1 MTTIKV
7 LSAGS
12 TLHAMRECAALASPV
27 PAGTIEVFTDH
38 GHNIRDAVTRGTAD
52 ADIVL
57 IPADMAAAL
66 EKAGLVRTTVA
77 LGTVGIGGVVRAGS
91 NAPKIGSMPEIR
103 TALADADAV
112 LLTRAPTGNHL
123 MTVIAQ
129 FGLGDIVAPKLSRFE
144 TSTAL
149 NIHLTARSDNALG
162 FGPETEIRAGKGVAW
177 IGDVPAE
184 IQIALPYAAAILTN
198 TKAPAIADAFTRFLA
213 TDAARD
219 IFRRSGVC

>member
-1 MTTIKV
+1 MTTIKI

-12 TLHAMRECAALASPV
+12 MLHAMRECAALASPMS
-27 PAGTIEVFTDH
+27 AGTIEIATDH
-38 GHNIRDAVTRGTAD
+38 GHNIHDALTRGTAD

-57 IPADMAAAL
+57 VPADMATAL
-66 EKAGLVRTTVA
+66 EVAGLVRTAVA

-91 NAPKIGSMPEIR
+91 NAPKIGTMPELR
-103 TALADADAV
+103 KALSDADAV

-123 MTVIAQ
+123 MTVITQ

-149 NIHLTARSDNALG
+149 NIHLAARNNDALG

-184 IQIALPYAAAILTN
+184 IQIALPYAAVVLTN
-198 TKAPAIADAFTRFLA
+198 TKAPDIADAFMRFLA

-219 IFRRSGVC
+219 IFRRSGVH